1 MNSKIVSL
9 FILRW
14 TGFLMIPLTTLY
26 NEYAYRPKLTKIEQ
40 KTIWL
45 YSSTPTKVSRNK
57 YALNYN
63 NFAQKI
69 IMRNAHKHFQ
79 STESRVNVLLASQLY
94 MCHD

>member
-40 KTIWL
+40 KTI
-45 YSSTPTKVSRNK
+45 
-57 YALNYN
+57 
-63 NFAQKI
+63 
-69 IMRNAHKHFQ
+69 
-79 STESRVNVLLASQLY
+79 
-94 MCHD
+94 